1 MLTPP
6 DIVSFSLFGLEV
18 RYYGVILAASMLLA
32 LFVSCVISK
41 KYYKDTGCGVL
52 IDVFPI
58 LVLSGIIGARLF
70 YVILSADYYL
80 NHPAEIL
87 MFRNGG
93 LSIHGA
99 LIGGLIGG
107 IAYCK
112 VKKISVLKYAD
123 VFSYGI
129 VIAQALG
136 RWGNFFNSEAFGL
149 PTKLP
154 LLYVA
159 PKYRPIEFIQNQYFH
174 PAFLYESIL
183 DLIIFF
189 ILLFLVRKIA
199 KKDGTVFFAYL
210 ILYSLAR
217 IFVEQIRIDS
227 VLNIGQMPVA
237 QLTSIIIILIS
248 TAALLMIYKKPSSNI

>member
-1 MLTPP
+1 
-6 DIVSFSLFGLEV
+6 
-18 RYYGVILAASMLLA
+18 
-32 LFVSCVISK
+32 
-41 KYYKDTGCGVL
+41 
-52 IDVFPI
+52 
-58 LVLSGIIGARLF
+58 
-70 YVILSADYYL
+70 
-80 NHPAEIL
+80 
-87 MFRNGG
+87 
-93 LSIHGA
+93 
-99 LIGGLIGG
+99 
-107 IAYCK
+107 
-112 VKKISVLKYAD
+112 
-123 VFSYGI
+123 
-129 VIAQALG
+129 
-136 RWGNFFNSEAFGL
+136 
-149 PTKLP
+149 LP